1 MGKPAGF
8 IEIQRKDPG
17 YRPKGE
23 RLRDYR
29 AVERQLSLRE
39 INRQAARCMD
49 CGTPFCH
56 AYGCPVSNVIPEFN
70 DLVYR
75 DRWRDALDLLLS
87 TNRFPEFTGR
97 ICPAPCEAACVS
109 GIHHDPVT
117 IRQIELAIIEKGFD
131 MIFGARPLK
140 RTIQRLLEDPL
151 AEEIISGKHKEGTK
165 IKVTR
170 KKEILVFE

>member
-1 MGKPAGF
+1 MRPPNEKRYSMGKPAGF

-70 DLVYR
+70 DFVYR
-75 DRWRDALDLLLS
+75 GMWRQALDILISENNFPLS
-87 TNRFPEFTGR
+87 T
-97 ICPAPCEAACVS
+97 ICFC
-109 GIHHDPVT
+109 
-117 IRQIELAIIEKGFD
+117 
-131 MIFGARPLK
+131 
-140 RTIQRLLEDPL
+140 
-151 AEEIISGKHKEGTK
+151 
-165 IKVTR
+165 R
-170 KKEILVFE
+170 K